1 MNPKYFTYLELVRT
15 DTGLP
20 NGPTEWQQVVN
31 LQRLAFFLDRLRE
44 YMGSAVL
51 VTSGFRSPEVNARV
65 GGSNTSAHL
74 QGLAADIVPKSRT
87 QEDFKRMLAYLEP
100 LAELKAVDQLIM
112 YRNGDMIKWI
122 HIGFRE
128 DSGKNRGQVIYK

>member
-20 NGPTEWQQVVN
+20 NGPTDWQQVVN
-31 LQRLAFFLDRLRE
+31 LQRIAFFLDRLRE
-44 YMGSAVL
+44 YMGSAVI

-87 QEDFKRMLAYLEP
+87 QEDFKRMLAYLAP
-100 LAELKAVDQLIM
+100 LAELKSVDQIIV
-112 YRNGDMIKWI
+112 YRNGDTVKWI
-122 HIGFRE
+122 HVGLKE
-128 DSGKNRGQVIYK
+128 NSLKNRGQVIYK

>member
-31 LQRLAFFLDRLRE
+31 LQRIAFFLDRLRE
-44 YMGSAVL
+44 YMGSAVI

-65 GGSNTSAHL
+65 GGSKTSAHL

-87 QEDFKRMLAYLEP
+87 QEDFKRMLAYLDP
-100 LAELKAVDQLIM
+100 LAELKAVDQIIV
-112 YRNGDMIKWI
+112 YRNGDTVKWI
-122 HIGFRE
+122 HVGLKE
-128 DSGKNRGQVIYK
+128 DSLKNRGQVIYK